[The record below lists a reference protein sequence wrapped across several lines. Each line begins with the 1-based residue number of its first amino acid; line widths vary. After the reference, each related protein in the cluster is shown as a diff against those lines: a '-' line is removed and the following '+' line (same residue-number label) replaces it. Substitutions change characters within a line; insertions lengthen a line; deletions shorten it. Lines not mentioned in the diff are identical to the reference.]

1 MASLADQEFIARL
14 SNERQPSLAPSRLL
28 YDAVN
33 AQRMEGFNVASKAV
47 MGSSSQLAEQF
58 RVTLAKDLEHIAR
71 AIPWGQSLEA
81 RLWICTDWM
90 VPRKFWEAEGRR
102 LSSIG
107 VCIDGVVW
115 GMANRFIPDQKD
127 ALQMLR
133 YRLLQ
138 EVGAAYLLRVD
149 DAPLTTKSLRSSN
162 DFAFAAM
169 ATIVGV
175 SIGIKSGLLTQAE
188 ALRANK
194 RWQQL
199 AEEWFKR
206 IEVIDAGYL
215 LPTPELSR
223 FFGLLGSAEKGLAC
237 MPKWQSNSTRPTPT
251 LPNCP
256 EVVAAEVDE
265 AVKTI
270 NRRGKP

>member
-1 MASLADQEFIARL
+1 
-14 SNERQPSLAPSRLL
+14 
-28 YDAVN
+28 
-33 AQRMEGFNVASKAV
+33 
-47 MGSSSQLAEQF
+47 
-58 RVTLAKDLEHIAR
+58 
-71 AIPWGQSLEA
+71 
-81 RLWICTDWM
+81 
-90 VPRKFWEAEGRR
+90 
-102 LSSIG
+102 
-107 VCIDGVVW
+107 
-115 GMANRFIPDQKD
+115 MANRFIPDQKD

-162 DFAFAAM
+162 DSAFAAM

-175 SIGIKSGLLTQAE
+175 SIGIKSGLMTQAE

-215 LPTPELSR
+215 LPTPELCR

-237 MPKWQSNSTRPTPT
+237 MPKWQSSPTRPTPT

-265 AVKTI
+265 AVKSI

>member
-1 MASLADQEFIARL
+1 
-14 SNERQPSLAPSRLL
+14 
-28 YDAVN
+28 
-33 AQRMEGFNVASKAV
+33 
-47 MGSSSQLAEQF
+47 
-58 RVTLAKDLEHIAR
+58 
-71 AIPWGQSLEA
+71 
-81 RLWICTDWM
+81 
-90 VPRKFWEAEGRR
+90 
-102 LSSIG
+102 
-107 VCIDGVVW
+107 
-115 GMANRFIPDQKD
+115 
-127 ALQMLR
+127 
-133 YRLLQ
+133 
-138 EVGAAYLLRVD
+138 
-149 DAPLTTKSLRSSN
+149 
-162 DFAFAAM
+162 M

-175 SIGIKSGLLTQAE
+175 SIGIKSGLMTQAE

-215 LPTPELSR
+215 LPTPELCR

-237 MPKWQSNSTRPTPT
+237 MPKWQSSPTRPTPT

-265 AVKTI
+265 AVKSI